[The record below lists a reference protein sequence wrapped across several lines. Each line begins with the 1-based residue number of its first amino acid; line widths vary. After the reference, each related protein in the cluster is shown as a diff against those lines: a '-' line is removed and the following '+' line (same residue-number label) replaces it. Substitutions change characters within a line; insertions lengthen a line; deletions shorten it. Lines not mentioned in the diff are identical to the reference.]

1 MENFSGFNIDSDN
14 IDDIEC
20 NSVSGLNHKIRMCLE
35 GNFPP
40 LWVQGEI
47 SNFVNHSSGHW
58 YFTLKDAE
66 SQIKMVMFK
75 GSNQR
80 LNWLPASGVEI
91 KVFGRVSVYK
101 PRGEYQ
107 LICEKMEQCGKGA
120 LQEKFEKLK
129 NQLKKEGLFE
139 RRTPLPFL
147 PKHIAII
154 SSPTGA
160 AIQDI
165 LNILR
170 RRYKALK
177 ITLIPAIVQGEKAPA
192 SLIKAVALA
201 AKLTDADVLII
212 TRGGGSLE
220 DLWAFNDEELARA
233 LFRFPKPVISAVG
246 HEIDFS
252 ICDFVA
258 DLRAPTP
265 SAAAELVVKNQV
277 ELLEKV
283 RTLRTNLYQNIYREF
298 QVLKNR
304 LKSMHQLLI
313 GPDRKIQE
321 LQQYV
326 DDLISRLSQAMQ
338 QQGKMHQQTLIG
350 LSGMLD
356 SLSPLKV
363 LNRGYVLVSK
373 KKNLVRQA
381 KELKDGDEV
390 SLRFASDMALARVI
404 QISNLKKGDESGV

>member
-1 MENFSGFNIDSDN
+1 MKEFSDFSVSSNNIDN
-14 IDDIEC
+14 IKC
-20 NSVSGLNHKIRMCLE
+20 NSVSELNHKIKMCLE

-47 SNFVNHSSGHW
+47 SNFINHSSGHW
-58 YFTLKDAE
+58 YFTLKDSK

-75 GSNQR
+75 GVNQR
-80 LNWLPASGVEI
+80 LNWVPTSGLEI
-91 KVFGRVSVYK
+91 KVFGRVGVYK

-129 NQLKKEGLFE
+129 NQLKAEGLFE
-139 RRTPLPFL
+139 RKRSLPFL
-147 PKHIAII
+147 PKHVAII

-177 ITLIPAIVQGEKAPA
+177 ITLVPAIVQGEKAPA
-192 SLIKAVALA
+192 SLIKALSLA
-201 AKLTDADVLII
+201 ERLTDVDVLII

-220 DLWAFNDEELARA
+220 DLWAFNDEELART
-233 LFRFPKPVISAVG
+233 LFHFPKPVISAVG

-277 ELLEKV
+277 ELLDKIK
-283 RTLRTNLYQNIYREF
+283 TLSTHLYQNIQREF
-298 QVLKNR
+298 QVLKNH
-304 LKSMHQLLI
+304 LKSIHQLLI
-313 GPDRKIQE
+313 GPERKIQE

-326 DDLISRLSQAMQ
+326 DDLNNRLNQSMQ
-338 QQGKMHQQTLIG
+338 QQHKMYKQTLMG
-350 LSGMLD
+350 LSGVLD

-373 KKNLVRQA
+373 QKELIRQA
-381 KELKDGDEV
+381 RDLKSGDEI
-390 SLRFASDMALARVI
+390 SLRFASDMALARVT
-404 QISNLKKGDESGV
+404 QINNLKKGE

>member
-1 MENFSGFNIDSDN
+1 MAGFSDFDLDSEEQDQ
-14 IDDIEC
+14 C
-20 NSVSGLNHKIRMCLE
+20 NSVSELNHKIRMCLE

-47 SNFVNHSSGHW
+47 SNFINHSSGHW
-58 YFTLKDAE
+58 YFTLKDSE
-66 SQIKMVMFK
+66 SQIKMVMFR

-80 LNWLPASGVEI
+80 LNWVPASGLEI

-139 RRTPLPFL
+139 RKKPLPFL

-160 AIQDI
+160 AIRDI

-177 ITLIPAIVQGEKAPA
+177 ITLVPAIVQGEKAPA
-192 SLIKAVALA
+192 SLMKALSLA
-201 AKLTDADVLII
+201 EQLTDVDVLII

-233 LFRFPKPVISAVG
+233 LFHFPKPVISAVG

-277 ELLEKV
+277 ELLERVK
-283 RTLRTNLYQNIYREF
+283 TLSNSLYQSIYREF
-298 QVLKNR
+298 QVFKNR
-304 LKSMHQLLI
+304 LGSIHQLLI
-313 GPDRKIQE
+313 GPERKIQE
-321 LQQYV
+321 LQQNV
-326 DDLISRLSQAMQ
+326 DDLNSRLIQSIRQ
-338 QQGKMHQQTLIG
+338 QNKVCKQTLMG

-363 LNRGYVLVSK
+363 LNRGYVLVSRQEK
-373 KKNLVRQA
+373 LVRQA
-381 KELKDGDEV
+381 KDLKSGDEV
-390 SLRFASDMALARVI
+390 FLRFSKDTALARV
-404 QISNLKKGDESGV
+404 LKINELK

>member
-1 MENFSGFNIDSDN
+1 MENSPSFNIDSDN
-14 IDDIEC
+14 KDDTKC
-20 NSVSGLNHKIRMCLE
+20 NSVSELNHKIRMCLE

-66 SQIKMVMFK
+66 SQIKMVMFR

-91 KVFGRVSVYK
+91 KVFGRISVYK

-107 LICEKMEQCGKGA
+107 LICEKMEQCGKGI
-120 LQEKFEKLK
+120 LHEKFEKLK
-129 NQLKKEGLFE
+129 NQLKSEGLFE
-139 RRTPLPFL
+139 RKKSLPFL

-165 LNILR
+165 LNILK

-177 ITLIPAIVQGEKAPA
+177 ITLVPAIVQGEKAPA
-192 SLIKAVALA
+192 SLIKALSLA
-201 AKLTDADVLII
+201 EQLTDIDVLII

-220 DLWAFNDEELARA
+220 DLWAFNNEELARA

-283 RTLRTNLYQNIYREF
+283 KTLSTNLYQIIYREF
-298 QVLKNR
+298 QVLKSR
-304 LKSMHQLLI
+304 LKSIHQLLI
-313 GPDRKIQE
+313 GPERKIQE

-373 KKNLVRQA
+373 KKNLIRQA
-381 KELKDGDEV
+381 KDLKDGDEV

>member
-1 MENFSGFNIDSDN
+1 MANFSDFNVDFDEQ
-14 IDDIEC
+14 DDTRC
-20 NSVSGLNHKIRMCLE
+20 NSVSELNHKIRMCLE
-35 GNFPP
+35 GKFPP

-58 YFTLKDAE
+58 YFTLKDSE
-66 SQIKMVMFK
+66 SQIKMVMFR
-75 GSNQR
+75 GSNQK
-80 LNWLPASGVEI
+80 LNWVPVSGLEI
-91 KVFGRVSVYK
+91 KVFGRISVYK

-129 NQLKKEGLFE
+129 NQLKTEGLFE
-139 RRTPLPFL
+139 RKTPLPFL

-160 AIQDI
+160 AIRDI

-170 RRYKALK
+170 RRYKALR
-177 ITLIPAIVQGEKAPA
+177 ITLVPAIVQGEKAPA
-192 SLIKAVALA
+192 SLIKALSLA
-201 AKLTDADVLII
+201 KQLTDVDVLII

-233 LFRFPKPVISAVG
+233 LFCFPKPVISAVG

-277 ELLEKV
+277 ELLERVKA
-283 RTLRTNLYQNIYREF
+283 LSSSLYQSIYREF

-304 LKSMHQLLI
+304 LRSIHQLLI
-313 GPDRKIQE
+313 GPERKIQE
-321 LQQYV
+321 LQQSV
-326 DDLISRLSQAMQ
+326 DDLNSRLIQYVRQ
-338 QQGKMHQQTLIG
+338 QNKMYKQNLMG

-363 LNRGYVLVSK
+363 LNRGYALVSRK
-373 KKNLVRQA
+373 DELVRQA
-381 KELKDGDEV
+381 KDLKSGDEV
-390 SLRFASDMALARVI
+390 ALRFSKDTALARI
-404 QISNLKKGDESGV
+404 MQISDLKQRR